1 MNFYGI
7 MCNKIKKNS
16 EEKVKALACG
26 NKQINVLLFIFII
39 LLFADLCNFLSIIFR
54 TSLFFVIYVI
64 IVFFVG
70 IYFGS
75 RKVGIGLTEN
85 RLVYVIFKS
94 FGYNEKKVY
103 EILFDKIRSL
113 DVKKIFNRTYVKISF
128 ISDVGKLEKIKFSF
142 SSKIFGFP
150 KEEVKKNTL
159 EIYTKLSELQKILD
173 KGDF

>member
-85 RLVYVIFKS
+85 RLVYVNFVCY
-94 FGYNEKKVY
+94 YNHQNMI
-103 EILFDKIRSL
+103 IL
-113 DVKKIFNRTYVKISF
+113 T
-128 ISDVGKLEKIKFSF
+128 
-142 SSKIFGFP
+142 
-150 KEEVKKNTL
+150 
-159 EIYTKLSELQKILD
+159 
-173 KGDF
+173 